1 VLDSITVLLDDPA
14 VRNGNITRIAVEIP
28 TESLRIVDNSA
39 IPDLCLQHMVAL
51 LIADG
56 GVTFASA
63 HDVERVRDPKVLAVR
78 KLVEIVPSEELQNA
92 VPPRQAVVRIET
104 ADGRMLSHR
113 TYAVRG
119 TARNPMEAREVEAKA
134 FDLMMPVLGAARA
147 NEVIAAVANL
157 ERFGPV
163 SGLRRLL
170 QA

>member
-1 VLDSITVLLDDPA
+1 
-14 VRNGNITRIAVEIP
+14 
-28 TESLRIVDNSA
+28 
-39 IPDLCLQHMVAL
+39 M
-51 LIADG
+51 IADG

-63 HDVERVRDPKVLAVR
+63 HDVDRMRDPKVLAVR

-104 ADGRMLSHR
+104 ADGRALSHR

-119 TARNPMEAREVEAKA
+119 TARNPMEAKEVEAKA
-134 FDLMMPVLGAARA
+134 LDLMVPVLGAART

-163 SGLRRLL
+163 LGLRRLL